1 MGRFDDFELPVEKIQ
16 AYPLVF
22 EALVSPE
29 CSIFQDVR
37 RYQSVTSSLEV
48 KTIDINGKI
57 PLEQGMTQIP
67 MASLSANARKE
78 FIEYLKVRVTRG
90 DNIGSL
96 WVFFRSEDKKII
108 TAYGANMVHK
118 DSLQGQSRAIAL
130 LNELQKGGPK
140 TALLIKLAVILG
152 VLALVSVGGYVLYD
166 KFFTGKSFELSLG
179 SSAPDSMEMVFYSE
193 LFPEVYSW
201 LDSDKPDEKKIA
213 EIFLNPDY
221 VKDILSCMNQEA
233 YQDTSDSDANFKGT
247 RLALFVYFNY
257 NKEVTKS
264 LRKYEMQLSE
274 TEMKRLARIYS
285 CAESGYTSNVFYF
298 KVGDLNIKNPQV
310 SQFLNDNMV
319 SYADYKRLR
328 DSEEFSEM
336 LKADTIDF
344 KMRNFLADVYTFSPL
359 KIEAPLDDID
369 WYLLAGTDTTGKLSF
384 AAFFKRDASTLVPR
398 KIASAL
404 MGGASGTDQIYTWFA
419 IDDAQQ
425 RELKISN
432 TSAVYFTDKIGQSF
446 KLALIAEKIDKMK
459 LSPIESGFSVVIQR
473 ELLMEDSKGKYGI
486 QCYDPL
492 TSLVLSNLIT
502 KSSFEKSSHVT
513 LKRDPIQVNTSLVQ
527 LSKDDSSSTQ
537 AVNISPGRSEIVSLF
552 KQADYFRGKLANGR
566 VVKFERADINLFNPF
581 SFMVYSDSIT
591 FSYKHE
597 INGMNFEIDEKR
609 LEIIKSVDGGYQIT
623 EQD

>member
-22 EALVSPE
+22 EALVPPE

-37 RYQSVTSSLEV
+37 RYQSVTSSLDV
-48 KTIDINGKI
+48 KIIDINGKI

-96 WVFFRSEDKKII
+96 WIFFRSEDKKII
-108 TAYGANMVHK
+108 TAYGANVVHK

-140 TALLIKLAVILG
+140 TAFLIKLAVILG
-152 VLALVSVGGYVLYD
+152 VLALVSVGGYSLYD

-179 SSAPDSMEMVFYSE
+179 STDLDSMEMVFYSE
-193 LFPEVYSW
+193 LFPDVYSW
-201 LDSDKPDEKKIA
+201 LDSDKPDDKKIA
-213 EIFLNPDY
+213 GTFLNPDY
-221 VKDILSCMNQEA
+221 VKDLLSCMNQEA

-257 NKEVTKS
+257 NKAVTKA
-264 LRKYEMQLSE
+264 LRKYEMQLSG
-274 TEMKRLARIYS
+274 TEMKRLAKVYS
-285 CAESGYTSNVFYF
+285 CAKSGYTSNVFYF
-298 KVGDLNIKNPQV
+298 KVGDLNIKHPQV
-310 SQFLNDNMV
+310 SQFLNENRV
-319 SYADYKRLR
+319 AYTDYKRLR
-328 DSEEFSEM
+328 DSEEFSQM

-344 KMRNFLADVYTFSPL
+344 KMKNFLADVYTFSPL

-369 WYLLAGTDTTGKLSF
+369 WYLLAGRDTTGKLSF
-384 AAFFKRDASTLVPR
+384 AAFFKRDESTLVPR
-398 KIASAL
+398 RVASAL
-404 MGGASGTDQIYTWFA
+404 MGAGGTDQTYTWYT
-419 IDDAQQ
+419 IDDDQQ

-432 TSAVYFTDKIGQSF
+432 TSAVYFTNKIGQAF
-446 KLALIAEKIDKMK
+446 KLALVAEKIEKMK
-459 LSPIESGFSVVIQR
+459 LSPIESNLPVAVHR

-492 TSLVLSNLIT
+492 TSLVLSNLIN

-537 AVNISPGRSEIVSLF
+537 AVNISPGRSGIVNLF
-552 KQADYFRGKLANGR
+552 KNTDYFRGKLANGR
-566 VVKFERADINLFNPF
+566 VVKFEQADVNLFNPF

-597 INGMNFEIDEKR
+597 INGMKFEIDRKK
-609 LEIIKSVDGGYQIT
+609 LEIIKSLDGGYQIT

>member
-22 EALVSPE
+22 EALVPPE

-37 RYQSVTSSLEV
+37 RYQSVTSSLDV
-48 KTIDINGKI
+48 RIIDINGKI

-108 TAYGANMVHK
+108 TAYGANVVHK

-130 LNELQKGGPK
+130 LKELQKGGPR
-140 TALLIKLAVILG
+140 TTFLIKLAVILG
-152 VLALVSVGGYVLYD
+152 VLALVSAGGYALYD

-179 SSAPDSMEMVFYSE
+179 SSDPDSMEMVFYNE

-213 EIFLNPDY
+213 ETLLNPDY
-221 VKDILSCMNQEA
+221 VKDLLSCMNQEA
-233 YQDTSDSDANFKGT
+233 YQDTSDSDANFKST

-257 NKEVTKS
+257 NKAVTKA
-264 LRKYEMQLSE
+264 LRKYEMQLSG

-298 KVGDLNIKNPQV
+298 KVGDLNIKQPQV
-310 SQFLNDNMV
+310 SQILNENMV
-319 SYADYKRLR
+319 SYTDYKRLR
-328 DSEEFSEM
+328 DSQEFSQM

-344 KMRNFLADVYTFSPL
+344 KMKNFLADVYTFSPL

-369 WYLLAGTDTTGKLSF
+369 WYLLAGRDTTGKLSF
-384 AAFFKRDASTLVPR
+384 AAFFKRDESTLVPR
-398 KIASAL
+398 RIASAL
-404 MGGASGTDQIYTWFA
+404 MGAGGTDQTYTWYA
-419 IDDAQQ
+419 IDDTQQ

-446 KLALIAEKIDKMK
+446 KLALIAEKIENMQ
-459 LSPIESGFSVVIQR
+459 LSPIESNFPVAVHR

-492 TSLVLSNLIT
+492 TSLVLSNLIN

-537 AVNISPGRSEIVSLF
+537 AVNISPGRSGIVSLF
-552 KQADYFRGKLANGR
+552 KNADHFRGKLANGR
-566 VVKFERADINLFNPF
+566 VVKFERADVNLFNPF

-597 INGMNFEIDEKR
+597 INGMKFGIDEKK

>member
-22 EALVSPE
+22 EALVPPE
-29 CSIFQDVR
+29 CSVFQDVR
-37 RYQSVTSSLEV
+37 RYQSVTSSLDV
-48 KTIDINGKI
+48 RIIDINGKI

-67 MASLSANARKE
+67 MASVSANTRKE

-96 WVFFRSEDKKII
+96 WIFFRSEDKKII
-108 TAYGANMVHK
+108 TAYGANVVHK
-118 DSLQGQSRAIAL
+118 DSRQGQSRAIAL

-140 TALLIKLAVILG
+140 ADFLIKLAVILG
-152 VLALVSVGGYVLYD
+152 VLALVSVGGYALYD

-179 SSAPDSMEMVFYSE
+179 STEPDSMEMVFYNE
-193 LFPEVYSW
+193 HFPEVYSW
-201 LDSDKPDEKKIA
+201 LNSDKPDERKIA
-213 EIFLNPDY
+213 ETFLSPDY
-221 VKDILSCMNQEA
+221 VKDLLSFMNQEA
-233 YQDTSDSDANFKGT
+233 YQDASDSDGNFKGT

-257 NKEVTKS
+257 NKTVTKA
-264 LRKYEMQLSE
+264 LRKYEMQISG
-274 TEMKRLARIYS
+274 TEMKRLAKVYS

-298 KVGDLNIKNPQV
+298 KVGDLNIKHPQV
-310 SQFLNDNMV
+310 SQFLNENRV
-319 SYADYKRLR
+319 AYTDYKRLR
-328 DSEEFSEM
+328 DSQEFSQM

-344 KMRNFLADVYTFSPL
+344 KMKNFLADVYTFSPL
-359 KIEAPLDDID
+359 KIKAPLDDID
-369 WYLLAGTDTTGKLSF
+369 WYLLAGRDTTGKLSF
-384 AAFFKRDASTLVPR
+384 AAFFKRDESTLVPR
-398 KIASAL
+398 RIASAL
-404 MGGASGTDQIYTWFA
+404 MGAGGTDQTYTWYT
-419 IDDAQQ
+419 IDDDQQ

-432 TSAVYFTDKIGQSF
+432 TSAVYFTDKIGQAF
-446 KLALIAEKIDKMK
+446 KLALVAEKIEKMK
-459 LSPIESGFSVVIQR
+459 LSPIESNFPVAVHR

-492 TSLVLSNLIT
+492 TSLVLSNLIN
-502 KSSFEKSSHVT
+502 KSSFEKSNHVT

-537 AVNISPGRSEIVSLF
+537 AVNISPGRSGIVNSF
-552 KQADYFRGKLANGR
+552 KNADHFRGKLANGR
-566 VVKFERADINLFNPF
+566 VVKFERADVNLFNPF

-597 INGMNFEIDEKR
+597 INGMKFEIDQKR
-609 LEIIKSVDGGYQIT
+609 LEIIKSVDGGYQII

>member
-22 EALVSPE
+22 EALVPPE

-48 KTIDINGKI
+48 KIIDINGKI

-67 MASLSANARKE
+67 MASLPTGARKE

-108 TAYGANMVHK
+108 TAYGANVVHK

-140 TALLIKLAVILG
+140 TVFLIKLAVILG
-152 VLALVSVGGYVLYD
+152 VLALVSLGGYVLYD

-179 SSAPDSMEMVFYSE
+179 SSDPDSMEMVFYSE

-213 EIFLNPDY
+213 ETFLNPDY
-221 VKDILSCMNQEA
+221 VKDLLSCMNQEA
-233 YQDTSDSDANFKGT
+233 YQEASDSDANFKAT

-257 NKEVTKS
+257 NKAVTKA
-264 LRKYEMQLSE
+264 LRKYEMQLSG
-274 TEMKRLARIYS
+274 TEMKRLAKIYS

-328 DSEEFSEM
+328 DSEEFSQM

-344 KMRNFLADVYTFSPL
+344 KMKNFLADVYTFSP
-359 KIEAPLDDID
+359 
-369 WYLLAGTDTTGKLSF
+369 
-384 AAFFKRDASTLVPR
+384 
-398 KIASAL
+398 
-404 MGGASGTDQIYTWFA
+404 
-419 IDDAQQ
+419 
-425 RELKISN
+425 
-432 TSAVYFTDKIGQSF
+432 
-446 KLALIAEKIDKMK
+446 
-459 LSPIESGFSVVIQR
+459 
-473 ELLMEDSKGKYGI
+473 
-486 QCYDPL
+486 
-492 TSLVLSNLIT
+492 
-502 KSSFEKSSHVT
+502 
-513 LKRDPIQVNTSLVQ
+513 
-527 LSKDDSSSTQ
+527 
-537 AVNISPGRSEIVSLF
+537 
-552 KQADYFRGKLANGR
+552 
-566 VVKFERADINLFNPF
+566 
-581 SFMVYSDSIT
+581 
-591 FSYKHE
+591 
-597 INGMNFEIDEKR
+597 
-609 LEIIKSVDGGYQIT
+609 
-623 EQD
+623 

>member
-22 EALVSPE
+22 EALVPPE

-37 RYQSVTSSLEV
+37 RYQSVTSSLDV
-48 KTIDINGKI
+48 KIIDINGKI

-67 MASLSANARKE
+67 MASLSANVRKE

-108 TAYGANMVHK
+108 TAYGANVVHK

-130 LNELQKGGPK
+130 LKELQKGGPK
-140 TALLIKLAVILG
+140 TAFLIKLAVILG
-152 VLALVSVGGYVLYD
+152 VLALVSVGGYALYN
-166 KFFTGKSFELSLG
+166 KFFTGRSFELSLG
-179 SSAPDSMEMVFYSE
+179 SAEPDSMEMVFYSE

-201 LDSDKPDEKKIA
+201 RDSDKPDEKKIA
-213 EIFLNPDY
+213 ETFLNPDY
-221 VKDILSCMNQEA
+221 VKDMLSCMNQDA
-233 YQDTSDSDANFKGT
+233 YQDVSDSDANFKGI

-257 NKEVTKS
+257 NKKVTKA
-264 LRKYEMQLSE
+264 LRKYEMQLSG

-298 KVGDLNIKNPQV
+298 KVGDLNIKHPQV

-319 SYADYKRLR
+319 SYTDYKRLR
-328 DSEEFSEM
+328 DSEEFSQM

-344 KMRNFLADVYTFSPL
+344 KMKNFLADVYTFSPL

-369 WYLLAGTDTTGKLSF
+369 WYLLAGRDTTGKLSF
-384 AAFFKRDASTLVPR
+384 AAFFKRDESTLVPR
-398 KIASAL
+398 RIASAL
-404 MGGASGTDQIYTWFA
+404 MGAGGTDQTYTWFA
-419 IDDAQQ
+419 IDDDQQ

-446 KLALIAEKIDKMK
+446 KLTLIAEKIEKMQ
-459 LSPIESGFSVVIQR
+459 LSPIESNFPVAVHR

-492 TSLVLSNLIT
+492 TSLVLSNLIN

-513 LKRDPIQVNTSLVQ
+513 LKRDPIQLNTSLVQ

-537 AVNISPGRSEIVSLF
+537 AVNISPGRSGIVNLF
-552 KQADYFRGKLANGR
+552 KNADYFRGKLANGR
-566 VVKFERADINLFNPF
+566 VVKFERADVNLFNPF

-597 INGMNFEIDEKR
+597 INGMKFEIDQKR
-609 LEIIKSVDGGYQIT
+609 LAIIKSVDGGYQIT
-623 EQD
+623 EQN